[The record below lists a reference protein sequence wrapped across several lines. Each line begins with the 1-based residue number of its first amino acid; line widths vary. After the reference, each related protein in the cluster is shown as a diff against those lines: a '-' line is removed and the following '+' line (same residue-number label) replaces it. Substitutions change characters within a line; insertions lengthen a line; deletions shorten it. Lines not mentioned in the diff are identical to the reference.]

1 MSDSTFR
8 VKIDV
13 KNVDARTAL
22 QEIIRSVEGL
32 WVQGPDDNHRPDL
45 LILELGDKPE
55 DVFELIESLLSVN
68 AVGEVFLT
76 SSTADSSVLLKAM
89 RTGVKEFFSQP
100 VNKKEVRQAL
110 EKFKLRREQA
120 ADQERTKVGHIVDV
134 IGSKG
139 GVGTTTVAVNL
150 AVDLAHKDSTRS
162 VALLDMNLL
171 FGEIPLFLEIKP
183 TFHWGEVTKNIARL
197 DPTFLMNIL
206 SKHSSGVYVL
216 PSPGILNGAPAA
228 APEVMERLLSLMQT
242 MFDVIVIDGGQSL
255 EATSLK
261 ILEISDTVL
270 LISTLGL
277 PCLSNTNKLLKT
289 FRALG
294 YPSPARIKVVINRY
308 LKDSDVSL
316 KEAEQGIQQK
326 IFWSIPND
334 YRTTI
339 AAINHGKALSEIA
352 SKAQVTRSLEALADA
367 VIQGEDD
374 QAKKGWRFLK
384 RR

>member
-1 MSDSTFR
+1 
-8 VKIDV
+8 
-13 KNVDARTAL
+13 
-22 QEIIRSVEGL
+22 
-32 WVQGPDDNHRPDL
+32 
-45 LILELGDKPE
+45 
-55 DVFELIESLLSVN
+55 
-68 AVGEVFLT
+68 
-76 SSTADSSVLLKAM
+76 
-89 RTGVKEFFSQP
+89 
-100 VNKKEVRQAL
+100 
-110 EKFKLRREQA
+110 
-120 ADQERTKVGHIVDV
+120 
-134 IGSKG
+134 
-139 GVGTTTVAVNL
+139 
-150 AVDLAHKDSTRS
+150 
-162 VALLDMNLL
+162 LL

-183 TFHWGEVTKNIARL
+183 TFDWGEVAKNIARL

-216 PSPGILNGAPAA
+216 PSPGVLNGAPAA
-228 APEVMERLLSLMQT
+228 APEVMERLLSLMRT

-255 EATSLK
+255 DATSLK

-294 YPSPARIKVVINRY
+294 YPSPARIKVVMNRY

-316 KEAEQGIQQK
+316 EEAEQGIQQK

-339 AAINHGKALSEIA
+339 AAINHGKTLSEIA
-352 SKAQVTRSLEALADA
+352 SKAQVSRNLEALADA
-367 VIQGEDD
+367 VIQPEDY
-374 QAKKGWRFLK
+374 QEKKRRRFLK